1 MEEEKFGSS
10 KIEKTEKI
18 DKKDIPIIKE
28 KEDIETKQ
36 KKYMLKMLVIV
47 VILNCVLTY
56 QNIDKYFLNPERKTV
71 LSQFRRND
79 QMNVALAARSYDQ
92 ISDYFASK
100 SNLDNGYQ
108 IIKNGEIVPPR
119 KDFPETLGYIKH
131 IRIGYTDMNDTR
143 AMEYINYLKT
153 NLSDRYEF
161 ELVDDPDYLLFSF
174 YGPKHNDKKY
184 EKAIKIAIYEEG
196 YIPSFN
202 EEDYIFGVAHI
213 FFLDR
218 YFRKAPLLE
227 YLGNIKNK
235 DFREARKN
243 ILKGQKRNK
252 FCAGV
257 FRHER
262 NEDHFREKFVQEL
275 SKYKPVDL
283 GGEINN
289 TIGYNVTD
297 RVKFFSSYK
306 FSIAF
311 EKNSGDGYATDHII
325 KSLLAGTIPI
335 YYGDYLID
343 EYINPDTFI
352 LVRNDIDLQDKIDY
366 IKEVDQNDTLY
377 LEFFKKDVL
386 VDDDIVAKRKK
397 EERDYWSHI
406 FRPDKIDARRNDKIR
421 YKTRK
426 CLDKLKEQ
434 QKKKK

>member
-1 MEEEKFGSS
+1 MEEEKFGST
-10 KIEKTEKI
+10 KIE
-18 DKKDIPIIKE
+18 KKDIPKIKK
-28 KEDIETKQ
+28 KEDIDSKQ
-36 KKYMLKMLVIV
+36 KKYMIKMLVIV

-56 QNIDKYFLNPERKTV
+56 MNIDKYFLNPDRNTV
-71 LSQFRRND
+71 LSQFRKND

-92 ISDYFASK
+92 ISDYFAAK

-119 KDFPETLGYIKH
+119 KDFSETLGYIKH

-153 NLSDRYEF
+153 NLSDKYEF
-161 ELVDDPDYLLFSF
+161 ELVTDDPDYLIFSF
-174 YGPKHNDKKY
+174 YGSEHNDKKY
-184 EKAIKIAIYEEG
+184 SKAIKIAIYEEG
-196 YIPSFN
+196 FIPTFN

-235 DFREARKN
+235 DFREARKK

-262 NEDHFREKFVQEL
+262 NEDHFREKFVHEL
-275 SKYKPVDL
+275 SKYKRVDL

-289 TIGYNVTD
+289 NIGHKVTD

-366 IKEVDQNDTLY
+366 IKEVDQNNTLY

-386 VDDDIVAKRKK
+386 VNDDIVAIRKK

-426 CLDKLKEQ
+426 CLDKLKAK
-434 QKKKK
+434 QKKKNKTST

>member
-1 MEEEKFGSS
+1 
-10 KIEKTEKI
+10 
-18 DKKDIPIIKE
+18 
-28 KEDIETKQ
+28 
-36 KKYMLKMLVIV
+36 
-47 VILNCVLTY
+47 
-56 QNIDKYFLNPERKTV
+56 
-71 LSQFRRND
+71 
-79 QMNVALAARSYDQ
+79 MNVALAARSYDQ
-92 ISDYFASK
+92 ISDYFAAK

-119 KDFPETLGYIKH
+119 KDFPENLGYIKH

-161 ELVDDPDYLLFSF
+161 ELVTDVPDYLLFSF
-174 YGPKHNDKKY
+174 YGSNHNDKKY
-184 EKAIKIAIYEEG
+184 ENAIKIAIYEEG
-196 YIPSFN
+196 FIPTFN

-235 DFREARKN
+235 DFREARKK
-243 ILKGQKRNK
+243 ILKGQKRDK

-262 NEDHFREKFVQEL
+262 NEDHFREKFVKEL

-289 TIGYNVTD
+289 NIGYNVTD

-325 KSLLAGTIPI
+325 KSLLAGTLPI

-386 VDDDIVAKRKK
+386 VNDDIVAIRKK

-406 FRPDKIDARRNDKIR
+406 FRPDKIDARRNDRIR

-426 CLDKLKEQ
+426 CLDKLKAE
-434 QKKKK
+434 QKKQNKTSA